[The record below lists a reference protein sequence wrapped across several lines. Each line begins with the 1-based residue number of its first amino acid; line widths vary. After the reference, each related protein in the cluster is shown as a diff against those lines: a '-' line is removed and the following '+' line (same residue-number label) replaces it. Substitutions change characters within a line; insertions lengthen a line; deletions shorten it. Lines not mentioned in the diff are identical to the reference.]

1 MITDDELREIYA
13 NAPVEKDTFEVI
25 GLSAPWFTQ
34 SYYLQNVFVDGID
47 VPLEDGVT
55 IVTAEYAP
63 MRIGQASSN
72 ADMSYSREFTIQQVN
87 DIIASEIAGRDPLL
101 RQKVSVSSRGYV
113 MYRDGT
119 VSAQKTPTIS
129 TEVVKTSRNNIGT
142 AISTATKPVNNTT
155 TGEVATVTRVPM
167 LKGFL

>member
-13 NAPVEKDTFEVI
+13 NAPVEKDEFEVI
-25 GLSAPWFTQ
+25 SLSAPWFTQ
-34 SYYLQNVFVDGID
+34 TYYLQNTFVDGVD
-47 VPLEDGVT
+47 VTLDDGVT
-55 IVTAEYAP
+55 VVTAEYAP
-63 MRIGQASSN
+63 MAIGQASSN
-72 ADMSYSREFTIQQVN
+72 ADMSYTREFTIQQVN
-87 DIIASEIAGRDPLL
+87 DIIATEISGRDPAL
-101 RQKVSVSSRGYV
+101 RQKVTVSSRGYV

-129 TEVVKTSRNNIGT
+129 TEVTKTTRNNIGT
-142 AISTATKPVNNTT
+142 TIGTATKPVNNTT